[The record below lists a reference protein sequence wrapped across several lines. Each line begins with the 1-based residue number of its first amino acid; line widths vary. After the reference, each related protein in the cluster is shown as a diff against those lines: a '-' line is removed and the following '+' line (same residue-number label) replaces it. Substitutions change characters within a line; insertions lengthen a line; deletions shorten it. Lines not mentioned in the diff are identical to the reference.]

1 MTAPTRRFFPHAQRY
16 LLTGLLALA
25 PLWVTWLVFNFA
37 LGLLAGLGRPWVQG
51 FAHALD
57 KLSPAAAEL
66 VRSPTFESISAILLT
81 LLGLYALGWAT
92 SRVFGRR
99 LLDWLESLVDRVP
112 FVSGIYGAAKKVL
125 AAFQTAPTG
134 VQRVVL
140 INFPSRDMKVVGL
153 VTRTLVDEISGRE
166 LAVVY
171 VPTSPNPTSGYMEI
185 VPIEEVVSTDWT
197 IDEAMRFI
205 ITGGTSAPDRIPFG
219 ARV

>member
-1 MTAPTRRFFPHAQRY
+1 
-16 LLTGLLALA
+16 
-25 PLWVTWLVFNFA
+25 V
-37 LGLLAGLGRPWVQG
+37 GRPWVQG
-51 FAHALD
+51 FARALD
-57 KLSPAAAEL
+57 QLSAGAGEL
-66 VRSPTFESISAILLT
+66 VRSPTFESILAVMLT
-81 LLGLYALGWAT
+81 LLGLYTLGWAT

-99 LLDWLESLVDRVP
+99 LLEWLESLVERVP
-112 FVSGIYGAAKKVL
+112 LVSGIYGAAKKIL
-125 AAFQTAPTG
+125 AAFQTAPSG

-153 VTRTLVDEISGRE
+153 VTRTLVDEVSGRE

-185 VPIEEVVSTDWT
+185 VPIDQVVSTDWT

-219 ARV
+219 ASA